1 MINIIAW
8 NVRGLNSSNKQFEVA
23 KTLTAHN
30 IGLFGLLETKI
41 KGSGLGPLYQRLCNN
56 WCVTTNLH

>member
-8 NVRGLNSSNKQFEVA
+8 NVRGLNSSHKQFEVA
-23 KTLTAHN
+23 NVLTAHN

-41 KGSGLGPLYQRLCNN
+41 KSSGLGPLYKRLCNN
-56 WCVTTNLH
+56 CVFTD